1 MFTKIKLRER
11 IILGYSFPL
20 LLLMLLNGLAF
31 LNYRNLDVSF
41 QKVEEAKNADKET
54 AQLTL
59 GISRFERSV
68 RGLLIFNDLPE
79 ALNKDYKESVTE
91 YKKAIQSL
99 EKISVTP
106 RQKERLT
113 QIRRLGDEI
122 EQFSQEIVNLIESS
136 KKDEAIKIFQQGK
149 SRTLLQEVEELQ
161 TEFEREQ
168 ERITAVLLQDVKQS
182 ATIVQIVAGL
192 GTFITVIIS
201 LAIAYILAST
211 IVKAI
216 QDASDSVSSSVKDIT
231 STVSKQEQIV
241 FEQSA
246 SVGQTTYT
254 MQELGV
260 SALQSAEQ
268 AELSAQRAKQALT
281 LAEGGTKTVGLTVEG
296 IAELRDQV
304 TAIANQIVR
313 LSEQTS
319 QISTVSDLVADLANQ
334 TNMLALNA
342 GVEAA
347 RAGDQGKGFAVVA
360 GEIRKLADQSKKS
373 AERINALVNEVQ
385 AAINSTI
392 MVTDEGTKKATQGI
406 KLVAET
412 GDVFTNIADAVN
424 NVFLNTQQITQT
436 AKQQAI
442 TVQQVVAAINAVNT
456 GAEETAIG
464 ITQVSKVATEE
475 LNEAAQ
481 NLQAVL

>member
-1 MFTKIKLRER
+1 MFAKIKLRER

-31 LNYRNLDVSF
+31 LNYRNLDISF
-41 QKVEEAKNADKET
+41 QKVQEAKNADKET
-54 AQLTL
+54 SQLTL
-59 GISRFERSV
+59 SISTVERTV
-68 RGLLIFNDLPE
+68 RDWLIFNDRPE
-79 ALNKDYKESVTE
+79 TVSASYKEGLAE
-91 YKKAIQSL
+91 YKSAVTSVD
-99 EKISVTP
+99 KISVTP
-106 RQKERLT
+106 RQKERVT
-113 QIRRLGDEI
+113 QMRQLGEQI
-122 EQFSQEIVNLIESS
+122 EQSSQEIVRLIESG
-136 KKDEAIKIFQQGK
+136 KKDEALKIFQQGK
-149 SRTLLQEVEELQ
+149 SRTLVQQVENLRS
-161 TEFEREQ
+161 EFEREQ
-168 ERITAVLLQDVKQS
+168 ERITTLLLQDVKQS

-201 LAIAYILAST
+201 LVIAYILAST

-216 QDASDSVSSSVKDIT
+216 QEASDSVSSSVKDIT
-231 STVSKQEQIV
+231 STVNQQEQII

-246 SVGQTTYT
+246 SVGQTTNT

-268 AELSAQRAKQALT
+268 AEISAQRAKQALT

-319 QISTVSDLVADLANQ
+319 QISNVSDLVADLANQ

-373 AERINALVNEVQ
+373 ADRINNLVNEVQ

-412 GDVFTNIADAVN
+412 GDVFTSIADAVN

-442 TVQQVVAAINAVNT
+442 TVQQVVAAINAVNV

-464 ITQVSKVATEE
+464 ITQVKVATEE

>member
-1 MFTKIKLRER
+1 
-11 IILGYSFPL
+11 
-20 LLLMLLNGLAF
+20 MLLNGLAF
-31 LNYRNLDVSF
+31 LNYRNLDISF
-41 QKVEEAKNADKET
+41 TRVAEANRTHEEADKLI
-54 AQLTL
+54 Q
-59 GISRFERSV
+59 GISRVERSV
-68 RGLLIFNDLPE
+68 RGLLIFNDRPE
-79 ALNKDYKESVTE
+79 TVSEYYKEGLDE
-91 YKKAIQSL
+91 YKEATASI
-99 EKISVTP
+99 EKISVTS

-113 QIRRLGDEI
+113 RMRQLGDQI
-122 EQFSQEIVNLIESS
+122 VQFSQEIVKLVESG
-136 KKDEAIKIFQQGK
+136 KKDEAIKRFQQGR
-149 SRTLLQEVEELQ
+149 SRDLLQETEKVRE
-161 TEFEREQ
+161 EFEQ
-168 ERITAVLLQDVKQS
+168 DQGRIATGLLEDVKQS

-192 GTFITVIIS
+192 GTLITVIIS
-201 LAIAYILAST
+201 LIIAYILAST

-216 QDASDSVSSSVKDIT
+216 QEASDSVSSSAKDIT
-231 STVSKQEQIV
+231 STVNQQERIV

-246 SVGQTTYT
+246 SVGQTTTT

-268 AELSAQRAKQALT
+268 AEISAQKAKYALN

-319 QISTVSDLVADLANQ
+319 QISDVSDLVANLANQ

-373 AERINALVNEVQ
+373 ADRINNLVNEVQ

-412 GDVFTNIADAVN
+412 GDVFTNISDAVN

-442 TVQQVVAAINAVNT
+442 TVQQVVAAINAVNV

-464 ITQVSKVATEE
+464 ITQVKVATEE

>member
-1 MFTKIKLRER
+1 MFAKMKLRKR

-31 LNYRNLDVSF
+31 LNYRNLDASF
-41 QKVEEAKNADKET
+41 QKVEEAKNAQKEISH
-54 AQLTL
+54 LTL
-59 GISRFERSV
+59 GISKIERSV
-68 RGLLIFNDLPE
+68 RGWLIFNDRPE
-79 ALNKDYKESVTE
+79 MLSASYKQGLAE
-91 YKKAIQSL
+91 YKSATASIA
-99 EKISVTP
+99 KISLTP
-106 RQKERLT
+106 QQKERLT
-113 QIRRLGDEI
+113 KIRQLENQI
-122 EQFSQEIVNLIESS
+122 EQFSQEIVKLIEAG
-136 KKDEAIKIFQQGK
+136 KKDEALKIFQQGK
-149 SRTLLQEVEELQ
+149 SRALVEEIEALRA
-161 TEFEREQ
+161 EFEREQ
-168 ERITAVLLQDVKQS
+168 QRIVAVLLQDIKQS
-182 ATIVQIVAGL
+182 ATTVQIVAGL

-201 LAIAYILAST
+201 LVIAYILAST

-216 QDASDSVSSSVKDIT
+216 QEASDSVSSSVKDIT
-231 STVSKQEQIV
+231 STVTKQEQII
-241 FEQSA
+241 FEQSV
-246 SVGQTTYT
+246 SVGQTTNT

-268 AELSAQRAKQALT
+268 AEVSAQRAKQALT

-319 QISTVSDLVADLANQ
+319 QISTVSDLVADLASQ

-360 GEIRKLADQSKKS
+360 SEIRKLADQSKKS

-406 KLVAET
+406 RLVAET
-412 GDVFTNIADAVN
+412 GDAFTSIADAVN

-442 TVQQVVAAINAVNT
+442 TVQQVVAAINAVNI

-464 ITQVSKVATEE
+464 ITQVKVATEE

>member
-464 ITQVSKVATEE
+464 ITQVKVATEE